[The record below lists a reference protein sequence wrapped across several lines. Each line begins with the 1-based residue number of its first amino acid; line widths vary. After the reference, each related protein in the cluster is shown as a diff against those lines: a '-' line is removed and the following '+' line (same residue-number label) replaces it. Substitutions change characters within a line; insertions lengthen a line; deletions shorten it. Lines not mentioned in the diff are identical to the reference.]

1 MPIPQDEVVEPKRGQ
16 VINLMDALRK
26 SVQGAEAA
34 PATGKKK
41 PPVSVKEIPAA
52 KSTKGIALVKPAAKV
67 ARRKSA

>member
-1 MPIPQDEVVEPKRGQ
+1 VEPKRGQ

-26 SVQGAEAA
+26 SVQGSEAA

-41 PPVSVKEIPAA
+41 PPMSVKEAPAA
-52 KSTKGIALVKPAAKV
+52 KSKGIALVKPAAKAT